1 MNMNQSDLIAGAGA
15 TDGRTRRAR
24 LFFPRSKPCL
34 KVFAIAEASLFYM
47 SVEVEE
53 ANETQQLM
61 QNEGEEDEP
70 KIPQAATSPV
80 TSNKMSSG
88 AASLTSRTPGQVFA
102 STGNNS
108 INDSTK
114 VSIINERRLH
124 RDLMRSNYNNRPKHM
139 PKEAPDVKHMEKSL
153 LDLLDDFHTGKLSA
167 FSAGCSMEQMINI
180 RDQQEH
186 LARLHFRLCA
196 DVEKPTEDS
205 FDKSTSRFK
214 MTQL

>member
-1 MNMNQSDLIAGAGA
+1 
-15 TDGRTRRAR
+15 
-24 LFFPRSKPCL
+24 
-34 KVFAIAEASLFYM
+34 M
-47 SVEVEE
+47 SVDVEE

-61 QNEGEEDEP
+61 QNEGEEDEA
-70 KIPQAATSPV
+70 KITQSATSPV

-88 AASLTSRTPGQVFA
+88 AASLTSRTPGQAFA
-102 STGNNS
+102 STGNS
-108 INDSTK
+108 INGSTK
-114 VSIINERRLH
+114 VSIVNERRLH
-124 RDLMRSNYNNRPKHM
+124 RDLMRSNYSNRPKHI
-139 PKEAPDVKHMEKSL
+139 PKEAPDVKHMEKAL
-153 LDLLDDFHTGKLSA
+153 LGLLDDFHSGKLSA

-214 MTQL
+214 MTQLVQSLEQLSASIEHLHSDGNFSATSSNK